1 MSPSTIARPFTDG
14 VYCPLVTPFKPDS
27 EAIDFDALQT
37 QVVRLAN
44 ARMGIVVLGTNG
56 EASHLSDTERS
67 AVIRATRKALDTN
80 GFTQTPILAG
90 TGTGSAK
97 ETIRLCAEARDAGAD
112 YVIVIPPGYFSFAV
126 GRDLPSLKNF
136 FIQVLDAS
144 PLPVMIYNFPG
155 AASGIDFD
163 SDFLIDLSEHQNCF
177 GAKLTCAMV
186 GKGHRLSAHTQ
197 STAYKARHPRP
208 FFVMPGF
215 SDILLPALVSRASGC
230 ITGSGNVI
238 PKTIVK
244 LYDTAVSALAT
255 GNAEQ
260 LEAARELQD
269 LVAEADWAIVKAG
282 IGGTKYAM
290 DVYVQEGLGGVPRA
304 PLPSANTTIKAMLAS
319 GLKRAVAYENSL

>member
-1 MSPSTIARPFTDG
+1 MSPSTLARPFTDG
-14 VYCPLVTPFKPDS
+14 VYCPLVTPFTPET
-27 EAIDFDALQT
+27 EAIDFDALQA
-37 QVVRLAN
+37 QVVRLAS

-56 EASHLSDTERS
+56 EASHLSDTERA
-67 AVIRATRKALDTN
+67 AVIRATREALDAHGYTHI
-80 GFTQTPILAG
+80 PILAG

-97 ETIRLCAEARDAGAD
+97 ETIRLSAEARDAGAD

-126 GRDLPSLKNF
+126 GRDTAALKKF

-163 SDFLIDLSEHQNCF
+163 SDFLIELSEHQNCF
-177 GAKLTCAMV
+177 GAKLTCASV
-186 GKGHRLSAHTQ
+186 GKGHRLSAHTT
-197 STAYKARHPRP
+197 SEAYKTRHPRP

-230 ITGSGNVI
+230 ITGTGNII

-244 LYDTAVSALAT
+244 LYDTAVAALAT
-255 GNAEQ
+255 GDGEQ
-260 LEAARELQD
+260 LQAARGLQD
-269 LVAEADWAIVKAG
+269 LVAEADWAVVKAG

-290 DVYVQEGLGGVPRA
+290 DTYVQPGLGGVPRS
-304 PLPSANTTIKAMLAS
+304 PLPPAPTAIKAMLAT
-319 GLKRAVAYENSL
+319 GLKRAVAFENSL